1 MYGLGVFE
9 VGGQHYLISDSR
21 LFVHEAFLKEEE
33 SERNQKGAEKESKKE
48 SKKEPKESWIYCRN
62 WKKIQR

>member
-1 MYGLGVFE
+1 MKAMSVWSGGFE
-9 VGGQHYLISDSR
+9 VGGQHYPISDSR

-48 SKKEPKESWIYCRN
+48 PKESWIYCRN